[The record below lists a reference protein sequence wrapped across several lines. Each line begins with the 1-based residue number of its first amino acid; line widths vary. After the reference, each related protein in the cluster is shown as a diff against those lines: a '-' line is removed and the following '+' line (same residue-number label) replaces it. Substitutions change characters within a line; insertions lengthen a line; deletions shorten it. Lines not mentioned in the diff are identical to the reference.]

1 MVTKLTPFYRV
12 LDKNKAGYTL
22 FIDKEEERVYKS
34 IHSPS
39 NQVVFWVLF
48 FLTIILLRSFVSVHI
63 PIENT
68 LSLIGFLILEAII
81 GIAVGRFIY
90 KYYYKNITE
99 VFYPPATIENY
110 IQRGRKSLKIE
121 LGVAIGIFIVYIISI
136 ALFVY
141 DKWLIWNIL
150 SLFLISLL
158 SITLCALPIHRFKL
172 YQKRND
178 S

>member
-1 MVTKLTPFYRV
+1 MITKLTPFYRV

-34 IHSPS
+34 IHNPS

-48 FLTIILLRSFVSVHI
+48 FLTIIVLRKFMTFHI

-68 LSLIGFLILEAII
+68 LSLIGFLLLEAII
-81 GIAVGRFIY
+81 GMVVGRLIY
-90 KYYYKNITE
+90 KYYYNNVTE
-99 VFYPPATIENY
+99 VFYSPATIESY
-110 IQRGRKSLKIE
+110 IERGKKSLKIE

-136 ALFVY
+136 ALFLY
-141 DKWLIWNIL
+141 DKWLIWNVL

-158 SITLCALPIHRFKL
+158 SITLSALPIHRFKL